1 MDYMKFRSLYKEAA
15 DPVPGI
21 KKPEPP
27 KVPAAP
33 AKPDVTAQAKA
44 QIPSAPTAGSV
55 NKPNYVNPTWNA
67 YKPTPFMERVD
78 AAAKAYDTHV
88 KSLPE
93 MERGLWTLDPSK
105 KRTWMQERVGDM
117 SGVTREEQA
126 YYDSYQ
132 LNPNAQMLADN
143 ALGRKQALPGMPG
156 MPSVPMPR
164 SYTNPFQQHTEGSN
178 RSQVPAVTFDPTNP
192 THVYQ
197 ARMLRQQQ
205 ADAQAAQRSWGVPE
219 MRSATP
225 RTATEAVTQA
235 VNTRNNL
242 ERMKSDLRV
251 MPRGAEREKV
261 EAAVATGERQLT
273 QLDAGIAQANKNM
286 TNAGFGATW
295 LPSAMGSFADKATFG
310 VFGDL
315 VSERQK
321 GMEYV
326 AAYQAQRDAEQK
338 ALAEGK
344 SEDEARQL
352 GQQAARE
359 TYQEFN
365 RANTIAGYGGE
376 AANLLWTMGGGTL
389 LHSMKFHKAAPT
401 LWKMLN
407 NYNKVKKFTTTA
419 GITGDLI
426 RDAATDFGADQ
437 PTSAAGQIAL
447 DAWNGTSRAIR
458 KLPEYA
464 AIGAGLEALP
474 GMAWLARF
482 AGKHPVLGGGAE
494 YVAADTGITAATA
507 IGKEVAG
514 KNMPGMNTTSEDYT
528 PGTVAIA
535 KDVILPAANDG
546 TEAVASLISPE
557 YRATRAT
564 QLNYQ
569 NIIGTINEQGQSA
582 VDNKILTSWQSAVD
596 SKVETGGDAY
606 SGDAGR
612 SKALYETARDFAST
626 HGYMPQGFWSSD
638 DFKAMTPEQRSS
650 LYKEY
655 CTGLGTAKFADGGAM
670 KTLWKGMTTDTKDPK
685 FQQQQFQQLLA
696 KDKGFRAATQAVMP
710 QLFQDAMNSNTGMD
724 PANKTYFSAYLG
736 TLSDEQMQAS
746 YHDMFYNMNADQ
758 GVRLMSMSAGNPDDK
773 QDPQLKRLSDFGR
786 ATVQKHMV
794 DDANYFA
801 QTMPAL
807 LDKMKKGEG
816 DFASTAAMT
825 KDFMKAVEAA
835 GGAEKWMTSMT
846 TDNFLAFG
854 KHFATPAG
862 AEMLKAMGEDGH
874 KLMAGFQ
881 SAAQNVAFQ
890 KWKEDPLRTHQFAGL
905 WLRSKGMG
913 GLADLAENPMLFY
926 GGVALL
932 FAGGAATLGGLLGS
946 DDDDEDEDDETAYK
960 RRYKQ
965 TQQTDFYEGIARGM

>member
-1 MDYMKFRSLYKEAA
+1 MNYSSFRSLYKEAA
-15 DPVPGI
+15 DPVPWV

-33 AKPDVTAQAKA
+33 SKPDVTAQAKA
-44 QIPSAPTAGSV
+44 QVPSAHVAGSG
-55 NKPNYVNPTWNA
+55 NKPKYVNPTWNS

-78 AAAKAYDTHV
+78 AAAKSYDTHV

-93 MERGLWTLDPSK
+93 VERSLWSLDPSK
-105 KRTWMQERVGDM
+105 KRIWMQERVGNM
-117 SGVTREEQA
+117 SGITREEQA

-132 LNPNAQMLADN
+132 LNPNAQMLASYD
-143 ALGRKQALPGMPG
+143 LGRKQAVPGMPG
-156 MPSVPMPR
+156 MTSVSMPR
-164 SYTNPFQQHTEGSN
+164 SYTNPFQQHTEGINN
-178 RSQVPAVTFDPTNP
+178 RQVPAVTFDPTNP

-205 ADAQAAQRSWGVPE
+205 AEAQAEQRSWGVPE
-219 MRSATP
+219 MHSAKP

-242 ERMKSDLRV
+242 ERMKSDVRV
-251 MPRGAEREKV
+251 MQPGAERDKV
-261 EAAVATGERQLT
+261 EAAVATGERQLD
-273 QLDAGIAQANKNM
+273 QLDSGIAQANKNM
-286 TNAGFGATW
+286 TNAGLGATW

-310 VFGDL
+310 IFADL

-321 GMEYV
+321 GMAYV

-344 SEDEARQL
+344 SEAEARQL
-352 GQQAARE
+352 GQQAARD
-359 TYQEFN
+359 THQEFN

-407 NYNKVKKFTTTA
+407 NYNKVKKSTLPWLLA
-419 GITGDLI
+419 GDTV
-426 RDAATDFGADQ
+426 RDVATDYGAKQ
-437 PTSAAGQIAL
+437 PTSDAGQIAL
-447 DAWNGTSRAIR
+447 DTWNGISATGR
-458 KLPEYA
+458 KIPVYA
-464 AIGAGLEALP
+464 AFGAGLEAMP
-474 GMAWLARF
+474 GMQWLATLK
-482 AGKHPVLGGGAE
+482 GTHPILGNIGE
-494 YVAADTGITAATA
+494 YAAVDTGLTAATA
-507 IGKEVAG
+507 IGKEVTG
-514 KNMPGMNTTSEDYT
+514 ENMPGMNTTGEDWK
-528 PGTVAIA
+528 PGSVQIA
-535 KDVILPAANDG
+535 TDVVGPVLSRG
-546 TEAVASLISPE
+546 TEALAGKLSPE
-557 YRATRAT
+557 YQATRAA

-569 NIIGTINEQGQSA
+569 NIHGAIAERGQES
-582 VDNKILTSWQSAVD
+582 VDNQIMTSWNKTVA
-596 SKVETGGDAY
+596 SKIETGGDAY
-606 SGDAGR
+606 AGDAGR
-612 SKALYETARDFAST
+612 SKAVYETARDYAST
-626 HGYMPQGFWSSD
+626 HGYMPQGFWTSA
-638 DFKAMTPEQRSS
+638 DFKSMTPEQRSS
-650 LYKEY
+650 LYKDY
-655 CTGLGTAKFADGGAM
+655 CTGIGRARFADGGAM
-670 KTLWKGMTTDTKDPK
+670 STLWKGLTTDTKDPK
-685 FQQQQFQQLLA
+685 FQQEQFQAALA
-696 KDKGFRAATQAVMP
+696 KDPGFRAATQAVMP
-710 QLFQDAMNSNTGMD
+710 QLFQDAMNTDTGMD

-736 TLSDEQMQAS
+736 TLNDEQLKAS
-746 YHDMFYNMNADQ
+746 YHDMFYNMTSDQ
-758 GVRLMSMSAGNPDDK
+758 GVRLLGMSAGNKDDK
-773 QDPQLKRLSDFGR
+773 QDPQIQRLVDFGR
-786 ATVQKHMV
+786 STVQKHLV
-794 DDANYFA
+794 SDANYFA

-807 LDKMKKGEG
+807 MDKMEKGEG

-825 KDFMKAVEAA
+825 KEFMKAVEAA
-835 GGAEKWMTSMT
+835 GGAEKWMDSMT

-862 AEMLKAMGEDGH
+862 AEMLKEMGEDGR

-905 WLRSKGMG
+905 WLRSKGMD

-946 DDDDEDEDDETAYK
+946 DDEEDEDDETAYK

-965 TQQTDFYEGIARGM
+965 TQQADFYEGIARGM